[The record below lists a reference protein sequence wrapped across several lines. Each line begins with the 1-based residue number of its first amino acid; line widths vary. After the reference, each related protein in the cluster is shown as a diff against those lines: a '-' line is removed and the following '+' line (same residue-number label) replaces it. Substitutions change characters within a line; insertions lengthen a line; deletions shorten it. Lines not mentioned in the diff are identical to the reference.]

1 MYKRQIDN
9 AENPDADLSLVYPE
23 EGAVWLPAG
32 VAIVKNAPNMENA
45 KLFVDYLLSEE
56 CQTALAET
64 TIRGT
69 ITSIPQTNEAMK
81 PFDEINVVYEDQ
93 QAVAEQQT
101 SMLERWT
108 DLLTG

>member
-1 MYKRQIDN
+1 MPRTPTQTFRWFIRKR
-9 AENPDADLSLVYPE
+9 A
-23 EGAVWLPAG
+23 
-32 VAIVKNAPNMENA
+32 
-45 KLFVDYLLSEE
+45 LFIDYLLSEE

-69 ITSIPQTNEAMK
+69 MTSIPQTNEAMK

-93 QAVAEQQT
+93 KAVAEQQT